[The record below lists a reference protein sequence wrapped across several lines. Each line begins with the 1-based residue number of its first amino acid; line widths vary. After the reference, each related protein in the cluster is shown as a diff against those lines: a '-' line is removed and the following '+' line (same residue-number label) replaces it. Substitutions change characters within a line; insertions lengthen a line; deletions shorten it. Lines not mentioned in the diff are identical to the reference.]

1 MPFDD
6 LELIYRLSSWNG
18 LPVRRLDV
26 PVSELRGHLPDF
38 ELRPLGTPPNDNP
51 RMRLIVR
58 MPEKDDPHERPVAA
72 VSERYDLLQHRV
84 VASWLHENTR
94 EAGLKDVIASVV
106 ITQYGERMRITI
118 PLEDR
123 SRDVFDEDKYRP
135 EIEVTNS
142 VDKSSAFRVA
152 IRWRR
157 LVCLNGMFTMQ
168 EDRMRSVHHVDLSRT
183 HLVRAFLEER
193 LGQNPDVLERL
204 RTWQET
210 DIAREDVQA
219 WCEDRLR
226 KRRSWSVENCARLW
240 AILETGYDG
249 RVYPPRR
256 VGERQ
261 ALSAYRVGQDKRVP
275 MVDFPVTTACGVAQ
289 ILTWITT
296 RQRSVEMQL
305 EGAEEVP
312 QLVDDLVAF
321 AGKRDTGR

>member
-6 LELIYRLSSWNG
+6 LDLIYRLSSWNG
-18 LPVRRLDV
+18 LPVRRLEV
-26 PVSELRGHLPDF
+26 PVSQLRVALPDF
-38 ELRPLGTPPNDNP
+38 ELRSLGIPPNDNP

-58 MPEKDDPHERPVAA
+58 MPEPHDPYERPVAA

-84 VASWLHENTR
+84 IASWLHDNIE
-94 EAGLKDVIASVV
+94 EAGLGDIAASVV
-106 ITQYGERMRITI
+106 LTQYGERIRITI

-123 SRDVFDEDKYRP
+123 SQDVFKDDKYQP

-157 LVCLNGMFTMQ
+157 LICLNGMFTMQ
-168 EDRMRSVHHVDLSRT
+168 EDRMRSVHHVELSRT

-204 RTWQET
+204 RTWDET
-210 DIAREDVQA
+210 AITREDAQA
-219 WCEDRLR
+219 WCEERLR
-226 KRRSWSVENCARLW
+226 QRRTWSVENCARLW

-249 RVYPPRR
+249 RVHPLRR
-256 VGERQ
+256 VGARQ
-261 ALSAYRVGQDKRVP
+261 LLSGYRVSQDKKVP
-275 MVDFPVTTACGVAQ
+275 LDGFPVKTAYDMAQ

-305 EGAEEVP
+305 DGSEEIP
-312 QLVDDLVAF
+312 QLVEELIKF
-321 AGKRDTGR
+321 AAERKAGG